1 MQNVKIQKQRAMD
14 NGQTSSE
21 AIESIPLDKLV
32 AHPDNPNRQSRV
44 NFAKLVRN
52 IERTGRYE
60 PLVVRPTP
68 KRSGFFQII
77 NGHHRRRALAILGY
91 KSADCLVWDVDD
103 EQTDILLATL
113 NRLGG
118 SDELAKKLK
127 LLKRLNKRIESTEL
141 SKLLPQTKKQ
151 IERLT
156 NLKMPSV
163 PAKIDAKGF
172 ANPMVFFLSDGQQ
185 QLVGD
190 ALSLAEEP
198 KEKMPKA
205 AKRAAALTIIA
216 RSFLNNSRANS
227 GGRD

>member
-1 MQNVKIQKQRAMD
+1 MQNAKIQKQKATD

-21 AIESIPLDKLV
+21 VIESIPLDKLV
-32 AHPDNPNRQSRV
+32 AHPDNPNEMSKV

-77 NGHHRRRALAILGY
+77 NGHHRRHALTKLGY

-113 NRLGG
+113 NRLCG
-118 SDELAKKLK
+118 SDGLAKKLK

-156 NLKMPSV
+156 NLKMPSI

-172 ANPMVFFLSDGQQ
+172 ANPMVFFLSDARQQ
-185 QLVGD
+185 IIEE
-190 ALSLAEEP
+190 AISLAAEP
-198 KEKMPKA
+198 NAGTTKA
-205 AKRAAALTIIA
+205 QRNASALAHIA
-216 RSFLNNSRANS
+216 RFFLNNSTTNS
-227 GGRD
+227 GGF